1 MGFSLAVTV
10 QTNLWKARLEMA
22 QKQYGMW
29 QGMRLDINEQDR
41 DLLSH
46 HALVTTIGTE
56 EIYGLLETDE
66 AAFVMGTAD
75 PAFYELANY
84 HLIQG
89 ELPQTGSEILVET
102 RVLDELGLAYVPGQA
117 VTGVIQGEIRTFT
130 VSGIMDNYSALRIS
144 GDRQPGMFVGQ
155 GSGMVP
161 KSVNVFVRAEN
172 PGVIQ
177 DLKQDMP
184 MLIRNVHV
192 KERWEPFS
200 PENTAW
206 TILMMLAMTGS
217 GLLILAILSKWIQ
230 DRRNDLVVMKSPG
243 VSVRKI
249 FRDLSRII
257 GLSVCLA
264 GAICALW
271 GIFTRWP
278 LIVLLAAL
286 AVMAGEVLFLWGLLW
301 RELRHIPA
309 TVNAVKDVIP
319 ELKPRRVSMKRVT
332 PKRLGI
338 RFLTCRRRSVTMMV
352 LACTLQTG
360 ALAGVCLSLAETW
373 QYTLWLQQKP
383 DYILS
388 VDSPGIQSFATGD
401 SLQNLAEKLQTD
413 NRFSAIDPAFV
424 QLAGWTIPVKP
435 GSLLERIRT
444 DSGITS
450 ESRDVIL
457 APPYQLPAD
466 SQERQL
472 VSMISR
478 PNLNLSLVEN
488 LNRELWESGNGVI
501 LYAPDMTVLAG
512 DLYLAEDLDQPGQ
525 VESEGAYRTGDILEL
540 EDPSGKTVRT
550 QIAGILRSSPP
561 EMWFD
566 ELIGSGLAYTL
577 YVAPAFFEYPV
588 NRLHVTLSDSATTET
603 AGVSLSAMAQKES
616 VWLDNDSA
624 AKQQGLDLF
633 RQEETLYGV
642 LICGLFLSQVLV
654 LMNGMKKLQTQMDD
668 YGIRLELA
676 GASCQSIKK
685 TICMARMM
693 ILSLLTVGGLGCSLV
708 VCIVHTNFPINADQ
722 LRSLLPFLFVQKN
735 PVGIQSL
742 DLHLGIWLVP
752 VVVTLMLL
760 CAVIGLWL
768 GRKKK
773 QTY

>member
-1 MGFSLAVTV
+1 MGAIFPGKHSL
-10 QTNLWKARLEMA
+10 
-22 QKQYGMW
+22 
-29 QGMRLDINEQDR
+29 D
-41 DLLSH
+41 
-46 HALVTTIGTE
+46 
-56 EIYGLLETDE
+56 
-66 AAFVMGTAD
+66 
-75 PAFYELANY
+75 
-84 HLIQG
+84 
-89 ELPQTGSEILVET
+89 
-102 RVLDELGLAYVPGQA
+102 
-117 VTGVIQGEIRTFT
+117 
-130 VSGIMDNYSALRIS
+130 
-144 GDRQPGMFVGQ
+144 
-155 GSGMVP
+155 
-161 KSVNVFVRAEN
+161 
-172 PGVIQ
+172 
-177 DLKQDMP
+177 
-184 MLIRNVHV
+184 
-192 KERWEPFS
+192 
-200 PENTAW
+200 
-206 TILMMLAMTGS
+206 ILMMLAMTGS
-217 GLLILAILSKWIQ
+217 GLLILAILSKCIQ
-230 DRRNDLVVMKSPG
+230 DRRNDLVVMKSLG

-257 GLSVCLA
+257 GLSACLA

-319 ELKPRRVSMKRVT
+319 ELKPRQVSMKRVT

-435 GSLLERIRT
+435 GSLLERIRA

-457 APPYQLPAD
+457 ASPYQLPAD

-566 ELIGSGLAYTL
+566 ELIGSGLAHTL
-577 YVAPAFFEYPV
+577 YAAPAFF
-588 NRLHVTLSDSATTET
+588 R
-603 AGVSLSAMAQKES
+603 VSGQPPAC
-616 VWLDNDSA
+616 N
-624 AKQQGLDLF
+624 
-633 RQEETLYGV
+633 
-642 LICGLFLSQVLV
+642 
-654 LMNGMKKLQTQMDD
+654 
-668 YGIRLELA
+668 
-676 GASCQSIKK
+676 
-685 TICMARMM
+685 
-693 ILSLLTVGGLGCSLV
+693 TV
-708 VCIVHTNFPINADQ
+708 
-722 LRSLLPFLFVQKN
+722 
-735 PVGIQSL
+735 
-742 DLHLGIWLVP
+742 
-752 VVVTLMLL
+752 
-760 CAVIGLWL
+760 
-768 GRKKK
+768 
-773 QTY
+773 